1 MAVWAS
7 GRVGCLDGFF
17 STIMAQPQRTPGSG
31 IWLVLGFA
39 WRLGYSI
46 AIPLVVLL
54 LGGRLLDRRLGPHPW
69 FLLGGLGLSFVI
81 TTALLF
87 VESLR
92 VMREAQETEE
102 KPGQPSATQPD
113 TPKEDSYQ

>member
-7 GRVGCLDGFF
+7 GRVACRDGFF
-17 STIMAQPQRTPGSG
+17 RNQTMGKPQRAPTAGF
-31 IWLVLGFA
+31 WLVLGFA

-54 LGGRLLDRRLGPHPW
+54 LAGRLLDRRLGTHPW
-69 FLLGGLGLSFVI
+69 FLLAGLGLSFLI
-81 TTALLF
+81 TTVLLF

-92 VMREAQETEE
+92 VLREAGDVE
-102 KPGQPSATQPD
+102 QPEQVRQMSD
-113 TPKEDSYQ
+113 GKGEDGEGI

>member
-1 MAVWAS
+1 MAP
-7 GRVGCLDGFF
+7 
-17 STIMAQPQRTPGSG
+17 PQRTQNSG

-46 AIPLVVLL
+46 AVPLVVLL
-54 LGGRLLDRRLGPHPW
+54 LAGRLLDRRLGTYPW
-69 FLLGGLGLSFVI
+69 FFLGGLGLSFII

-92 VMREAQETEE
+92 VMREAGDAERP
-102 KPGQPSATQPD
+102 KGQHVNGGKD
-113 TPKEDSYQ
+113 ER